1 MPLLPVFAKS
11 ANFAETTHNLEL
23 NIRTTILCLLVFA
36 AMFSPFVT
44 SASRYSDKDVE
55 GLLKELDREL
65 VMRDYYKERRL
76 ARIDSLK
83 KARSA
88 DAADQGRW
96 LDMTMKVAIEYN
108 AFNNDSALVY
118 YTNGLDRAVR
128 LGCDTVA
135 AEFRA
140 RRATYLSLSGYMS
153 DALNEI
159 AQIDTADMSERL
171 KTVYYMATRQMY
183 SYMGYYYEG
192 FESTSDYWNNRS
204 IQAQKRLLDLL
215 DRDTPEYRLNL
226 GEYYFNCR
234 EYTRG
239 RNVLAEL
246 VAEIDSETSVH
257 AIACHILASI
267 AKGRGDRN
275 EYLYYLAK
283 SAITDLRRATLEVVS
298 LQELGGVLFEMGQSG
313 RAHEYLMAAMKNA
326 VESRAAVR
334 MMQTTELLNVVES
347 DHLAQI
353 ERWRMSTNV
362 IMAILILSL
371 LALLVTIVYLRRQL
385 RRVQALQASLLEAG
399 RTKDVYLSRFMALSS
414 IYMDK
419 LKQFCKLA
427 NRKITAGQTDELLK
441 MVKSPKFIDEQ
452 SREFYSVF
460 DDAFLHLYPDFVEK
474 INLLLRP
481 DQQIVLAEGELM
493 NSDLRILAFMR
504 LGIDDANRVA
514 QILNFS
520 VNTVYAYRN
529 RLRNRAINR
538 DTFEADILRIGNM

>member
-1 MPLLPVFAKS
+1 MV
-11 ANFAETTHNLEL
+11 
-23 NIRTTILCLLVFA
+23 LLVLPA
-36 AMFSPFVT
+36 A
-44 SASRYSDKDVE
+44 ASRRYSERDVE
-55 GLLKELDREL
+55 RLLRELDKELVR
-65 VMRDYYKERRL
+65 RDFYKAIRS
-76 ARIDSLK
+76 ARIDSLQRLRSES
-83 KARSA
+83 AR
-88 DAADQGRW
+88 DLGKW
-96 LDMTMKVAIEYN
+96 LDLTMRVAIEYN
-108 AFNNDSALVY
+108 AYNNDSALVY
-118 YTNGLDRAVR
+118 YTKGLDRATTV
-128 LGCDTVA
+128 GNDTVA
-135 AEFRA
+135 AEFRV
-140 RRATYLSLSGYMS
+140 RRATYLSLSGYMT

-159 AQIDTADMSERL
+159 AQLDTASMSERL
-171 KTVYYMATRQMY
+171 KRVYYASTRQMY

-204 IQAQKRLLDLL
+204 LKAQKRLLDLL
-215 DRDTPEYRLNL
+215 DKDSPEYRLNL
-226 GEYYFNCR
+226 GEYYFHCR
-234 EYTRG
+234 EYTKS
-239 RNVLAEL
+239 RNLLTEL
-246 VAEIDSETSVH
+246 VKDIDPGTSAH

-267 AKGRGDRN
+267 AKARGDRD
-275 EYLYYLAK
+275 EYLYYLAE
-283 SAITDLRRATLEVVS
+283 SALTDLRRATLEVVS

-353 ERWRMSTNV
+353 DRWRTSMYV
-362 IMAILILSL
+362 IMAVLVLSL
-371 LALLVTIVYLRRQL
+371 LALVVTIVYLRRQL

-460 DDAFLHLYPDFVEK
+460 DDAFLHIYPDFVEE
-474 INLLLRP
+474 INNLLRP
-481 DQQIVLAEGELM
+481 DQRIILADGELM

-529 RLRNRAINR
+529 RLRNRAVNR
-538 DTFEADILRIGNM
+538 DTFEADIMRIGNI

>member
-1 MPLLPVFAKS
+1 MPYAILLKPI
-11 ANFAETTHNLEL
+11 N
-23 NIRTTILCLLVFA
+23 R
-36 AMFSPFVT
+36 FVT
-44 SASRYSDKDVE
+44 ASSVVLILALMSLFPSGASASRYSDDDVE
-55 GLLKELDREL
+55 HLLRQLDSELRQREHYKELRS
-65 VMRDYYKERRL
+65 

-83 KARSA
+83 MLRSGKTA
-88 DAADQGRW
+88 DRDGW
-96 LDMTMKVAIEYN
+96 LDLTMRVAIEYN

-118 YTNGLDRAVR
+118 YTIGLDRAASW
-128 LGCDTVA
+128 GKDTVA
-135 AEFRA
+135 SEFRA

-153 DALNEI
+153 DALNEV
-159 AQIDTADMSERL
+159 AQLDTAAMSDRL
-171 KTVYYMATRQMY
+171 KRVFYTATRQMY
-183 SYMGYYYEG
+183 SYMGFYYEG

-204 IQAQKRLLDLL
+204 LDAQKRLLGLL
-215 DRDTPEYRLNL
+215 DRHSPEYRLNL
-226 GEYYFNCR
+226 GEYYFRCR
-234 EYTRG
+234 EYTKS
-239 RNVLAEL
+239 RNLLLEL
-246 VAEIDSETSVH
+246 VGEIDPDSSIH

-267 AKGRGDRN
+267 ANARGDHN

-283 SAITDLRRATLEVVS
+283 SAVTDLRRATMEVVS

-313 RAHEYLMAAMKNA
+313 RAHDYLMAAMKNA

-353 ERWRMSTNV
+353 DSWRKMMTLIMV
-362 IMAILILSL
+362 ILVISLMA
-371 LALLVTIVYLRRQL
+371 LVVTTFYLRRQL
-385 RRVQALQASLLEAG
+385 RRVQALRASLQEAG

-427 NRKITAGQTDELLK
+427 NRKISAGQTDELLK

-460 DDAFLHLYPDFVEK
+460 DDAFLHLYPNFVEE
-474 INLLLRP
+474 INRLLRP
-481 DQQIVLAEGELM
+481 DQQITLAEGELL

-529 RLRNRAINR
+529 RLRNRAVSR
-538 DTFEADILRIGNM
+538 DTFEADILRIGSL

>member
-1 MPLLPVFAKS
+1 MNTKIV
-11 ANFAETTHNLEL
+11 
-23 NIRTTILCLLVFA
+23 ILSLLLVVSLVLPPA
-36 AMFSPFVT
+36 AT
-44 SASRYSDKDVE
+44 SSLYSENDVE
-55 GLLKELDREL
+55 SLLRGLDKELVR
-65 VMRDYYKERRL
+65 RDFYKVKRSD
-76 ARIDSLK
+76 RIDSLK
-83 KARSA
+83 KSCPAMGQ
-88 DAADQGRW
+88 DNGRW
-96 LDMTMKVAIEYN
+96 LERTMEIAIEYN

-118 YTNGLDRAVR
+118 YTKGLTRALA
-128 LGCDTVA
+128 LGNDTVA
-135 AEFRA
+135 AEFRV

-159 AQIDTADMSERL
+159 AQIDTMAMSDRM
-171 KTVYYMATRQMY
+171 KRVYYTSTRQMY
-183 SYMGYYYEG
+183 SYMGFYYEG
-192 FESTSDYWNNRS
+192 FESTADYWNNRS
-204 IQAQKRLLDLL
+204 LQAQKRLLELL
-215 DRDTPEYRLNL
+215 DPATPEYRLNL
-226 GEYYFNCR
+226 GEYYFRCR
-234 EYTRG
+234 EYTKS
-239 RNVLAEL
+239 RNLLTAL
-246 VAEIDSETSVH
+246 VADIDPETSAH

-267 AKGRGDRN
+267 ANARGDRN

-283 SAITDLRRATLEVVS
+283 SAMTDLRRATMEVVS

-326 VESRAAVR
+326 VESRASVR

-362 IMAILILSL
+362 IMAILVLTL
-371 LALLVTIVYLRRQL
+371 LALVVTIFYLRRQL
-385 RRVQALQASLLEAG
+385 KRVQALRASLQEAG

-460 DDAFLHLYPDFVEK
+460 DDAFLHLYPDFVEE
-474 INLLLRP
+474 INSLLRP

-538 DTFEADILRIGNM
+538 ESFEADILRIGNL

>member
-1 MPLLPVFAKS
+1 MNTKAILTALLLAFLLPAFG
-11 ANFAETTHNLEL
+11 T
-23 NIRTTILCLLVFA
+23 A
-36 AMFSPFVT
+36 AQGKFS
-44 SASRYSDKDVE
+44 DDDVE
-55 GLLKELDREL
+55 NLLRQLDREL
-65 VMRDYYKERRL
+65 LRRDFYKQRR
-76 ARIDSLK
+76 ADRIDSLK
-83 KARSA
+83 ALRVREGA
-88 DAADQGRW
+88 DPERW
-96 LDMTMKVAIEYN
+96 LGLTMEVAIEYN

-118 YTNGLDRAVR
+118 YTTGLDRAASMGLDSVV
-128 LGCDTVA
+128 T
-135 AEFRA
+135 EFRA

-159 AQIDTADMSERL
+159 AQIDTLSLSNRL
-171 KTVYYMATRQMY
+171 KTVYLTSIRQMF

-204 IQAQKRLLDLL
+204 LQAQQRLIQLLDKG
-215 DRDTPEYRLNL
+215 TEEYRRNL
-226 GEYYFNCR
+226 GEYYFQCR
-234 EYTRG
+234 EYTKS
-239 RNVLAEL
+239 RNTLTPIVESGEL
-246 VAEIDSETSVH
+246 NSPSR

-267 AKGRGDRN
+267 ANAGGDRRG
-275 EYLYYLAK
+275 YLAYLAM
-283 SAITDLRRATLEVVS
+283 SAIADLRRATLEVVS

-313 RAHEYLMAAMKNA
+313 RAHQYLMAAMKNA

-362 IMAILILSL
+362 IMAILVVTL
-371 LALLVTIVYLRRQL
+371 LALLVSFFVLRRQL
-385 RRVQALQASLLEAG
+385 RRVQALRGSLQEAG
-399 RTKDVYLSRFMALSS
+399 RTKDIYLSRFMALSS
-414 IYMDK
+414 IYMDQ

-427 NRKITAGQTDELLK
+427 SRKITAGQTDELLK

-452 SREFYSVF
+452 SREFYSMF
-460 DDAFLHLYPDFVEK
+460 DDAFLHLYPDFVEQ
-474 INLLLRP
+474 INRLLRP
-481 DQQIVLAEGELM
+481 DQQIRLAEGELM
-493 NSDLRILAFMR
+493 NSDLRILAFTR

-538 DTFEADILRIGNM
+538 DTFEADIMRIGTI